1 MGTPPFSAAGTSQG
15 YLLNVRWFSLR
26 WQDQTGLQIVAARSA
41 EHAGTK
47 NAPCTEGGECVGVI
61 EQGNWLRF
69 DEVDF
74 GEKSELF
81 EARVAAAGPGGEIEI
96 HLDSLA
102 APILGVCTVET
113 TGEWQNWVTRQA
125 PIPATGGKH
134 TVYLKFRGRNNG
146 KVELAKAERQQLNYL
161 AKEQALRKGLTVQ
174 PPSAVE
180 ARGIRDGALIS
191 WHNEE
196 KGAQGYNV
204 YRDGGLISPQV
215 QPASRAQFVDHARGA
230 FRYTVS
236 AIAADGKESPP
247 SVPARCE
254 AGPADQTPPQI
265 FLISPTTSVVAG
277 QGAWVTAR
285 LLDNRQYEAIS
296 ATLYGRVPGESAW
309 HSIPMIRRAKAV
321 FTGTLA
327 PEAIDSKGLDRA
339 CEERYEIVKRGIA
352 FKSTI
357 CETRAVNPLQFCLG

>member
-146 KVELAKAERQQLNYL
+146 GAHAKRPRHCGGPEKGWIRRG
-161 AKEQALRKGLTVQ
+161 QADGPVNVSSGR
-174 PPSAVE
+174 
-180 ARGIRDGALIS
+180 ARGCPGRWS
-191 WHNEE
+191 W
-196 KGAQGYNV
+196 
-204 YRDGGLISPQV
+204 R
-215 QPASRAQFVDHARGA
+215 SRGPGCR
-230 FRYTVS
+230 
-236 AIAADGKESPP
+236 AA
-247 SVPARCE
+247 
-254 AGPADQTPPQI
+254 AGPAGPGGGSILRSCRHRP
-265 FLISPTTSVVAG
+265 AC
-277 QGAWVTAR
+277 R
-285 LLDNRQYEAIS
+285 RR
-296 ATLYGRVPGESAW
+296 GRSRP
-309 HSIPMIRRAKAV
+309 
-321 FTGTLA
+321 
-327 PEAIDSKGLDRA
+327 
-339 CEERYEIVKRGIA
+339 
-352 FKSTI
+352 
-357 CETRAVNPLQFCLG
+357 